1 MSRKATSSSP
11 TPVPEER
18 LDLRIMQALR
28 QIMRATDIH
37 SRRLKSTHKLTTP
50 QLVCLLTIANEGPLT
65 ATKIADRI
73 FLSASTVVGILDRL
87 EARGLI
93 QRLRDTED
101 RRLVNVSAT
110 GKGLQVA
117 KEAPSPL
124 QAGLESG
131 LQKLSVE
138 EQATIARSLELI
150 VDLMQAKDIEASP
163 VLTNDDINDEPEEND
178 PSPS

>member
-1 MSRKATSSSP
+1 MANRQSKATHNP
-11 TPVPEER
+11 IPEER
-18 LDLRIMQALR
+18 LDLRILQALR

-37 SRRLKSTHKLTTP
+37 SRRLKSSYKLTSP
-50 QLVCLLTIANEGPLT
+50 QLVCLLTIANDGPLT

-87 EARGLI
+87 ESRGLI
-93 QRLRDTED
+93 QRVRDTED

-117 KEAPSPL
+117 REAPSPL
-124 QAGLESG
+124 QDGLAQG
-131 LQKLSVE
+131 LQKLPAE
-138 EQATIARSLELI
+138 EQSTIARSLERI
-150 VDLMQAKDIEASP
+150 VELMQATDIEASP
-163 VLTNDDINDEPEEND
+163 VLTSDAIQEDADEND